1 MKLWLGIGIFFLGQ
15 IFGWYQLNLQKMS
28 EWWEDKPLLSAIA
41 VGIPASVSFWYAWKL
56 VSEATGSV
64 WSARFIGSCT
74 GFVIFPVLTYYLLG
88 ESMFTTKT
96 MLCLFLSVLIIA
108 IQIFY

>member
-1 MKLWLGIGIFFLGQ
+1 MKLWIGIGIFFLGQ
-15 IFGWYQLNLQKMS
+15 IFGWYQLNLQRFS
-28 EWWEDKPLLSAIA
+28 DWWKDKPLMSAIIM
-41 VGIPASVSFWYAWKL
+41 GIPASISFWYAWRMIAD
-56 VSEATGSV
+56 ETGSV

-74 GFVIFPVLTYYLLG
+74 GFVVFPILTWFILG

-96 MLCLFLSVLIIA
+96 MICLSLSILIIL

>member
-1 MKLWLGIGIFFLGQ
+1 MKLWLGITIFTIGQ
-15 IFGWYQLNLQKMS
+15 IFGWYQLNLQKYS
-28 EWWEDKPLLSAIA
+28 DWWKDKPFTTA
-41 VGIPASVSFWYAWKL
+41 VIIGIPTSMAFWYAWRL

-64 WSARFIGSCT
+64 WSARFIGSST
-74 GFVIFPVLTYYLLG
+74 GFVIFPILTWFILG

-96 MLCLFLSVLIIA
+96 MLCLSLSILIIL

>member
-1 MKLWLGIGIFFLGQ
+1 MSLWVGIGIFTLGQ
-15 IFGWYQLNLQKMS
+15 ILGWYQLNLQRMS
-28 EWWEDKPLLSAIA
+28 EWWEDKPLMSAILI
-41 VGIPASVSFWYAWKL
+41 GIPTSVAFWYALKI
-56 VSEATGSV
+56 VSDATGSV

-74 GFVIFPVLTYYLLG
+74 GFVVFPVLTWFLLG

-96 MLCLFLSVLIIA
+96 MICLGLSILIIL

>member
-1 MKLWLGIGIFFLGQ
+1 MKLYIGIAIFTLGQ
-15 IFGWYQLNLQKMS
+15 IFGWYQLNMQKYS
-28 EWWEDKPLLSAIA
+28 EWWKDKPLYSAIFL
-41 VGIPASVSFWYAWKL
+41 GIPASIAFWYAWKI
-56 VSEATGSV
+56 VSEATDSV

-74 GFVIFPVLTYYLLG
+74 GFVVFPILTWYILG

-96 MLCLFLSVLIIA
+96 MICLSLSVLIII

>member
-1 MKLWLGIGIFFLGQ
+1 MKLVLGVFIFSLGQ
-15 IFGWYQLNLQKMS
+15 ILGWYQLNLQKIYS
-28 EWWEDKPLLSAIA
+28 WWSDKPMIAAIA
-41 VGIPASVSFWYAWKL
+41 LGIPTSICFWHAWAL

-74 GFVIFPVLTYYLLG
+74 GFMVFPVLTWFALG

-96 MLCLFLSVLIIA
+96 LICLLLTVIILF

>member
-1 MKLWLGIGIFFLGQ
+1 MKLWIGISIFIVGQ
-15 IFGWYQLNLQKMS
+15 VFGWYQLNLQRFS
-28 EWWEDKPLLSAIA
+28 DWWSDKPLMSAI
-41 VGIPASVSFWYAWKL
+41 VLGIPTSIAFWYAWGIIAD
-56 VSEATGSV
+56 EMGSV

-74 GFVIFPVLTYYLLG
+74 GFIVFPILTWFILG

-96 MLCLFLSVLIIA
+96 MICLSLSILIIL

>member
-1 MKLWLGIGIFFLGQ
+1 MKLWIGISLFTLGQ
-15 IFGWYQLNLQKMS
+15 ILGWYQLNLQKMS
-28 EWWEDKPLLSAIA
+28 IWWSDKPITSAIL
-41 VGIPASVSFWYAWKL
+41 VGIPTSIAFWYAWSM

-74 GFVIFPVLTYYLLG
+74 GFVIFPVLTWFLLG
-88 ESMFTTKT
+88 ESMFTAKT
-96 MLCLFLSVLIIA
+96 MICLALSILIIL